1 LELTTLT
8 LAILDG
14 RMVTSNINTGELD
27 MCKCPC
33 ETNELKLEV
42 DTPKSISLQVG
53 RTYLN
58 RKGEKVLVIYDRGFE
73 YANPHSRFICVDLK
87 SKYTSSRS
95 VFGRCMADEICD
107 QDLIKEYSEEDERKE
122 KMQKYVDWVKSL
134 KVDDKVEVKDYIHDD
149 YGKRHFSM
157 VSSKGFMCWD
167 YGKTSFT
174 EVNRASWGLIKHP
187 DGTEIKFNDIKEW
200 L

>member
-1 LELTTLT
+1 
-8 LAILDG
+8 
-14 RMVTSNINTGELD
+14 

-33 ETNELKLEV
+33 ETNELKLQG

-58 RKGEKVLVIYDRGFE
+58 RKGEKVLVIYDRGAE
-73 YANPHSRFICVDLK
+73 YSEPYSRYVCIDLENKAYKARSITGRYLTSAEHSC
-87 SKYTSSRS
+87 
-95 VFGRCMADEICD
+95 
-107 QDLIKEYSEEDERKE
+107 DLIKEYSEADERKE